1 MLSRFVKFR
10 KGENYEDLSGD
21 VQIPSEKGNGELE
34 LPPTVAQDENV
45 TISKSF
51 SNDSYTETYT
61 IQQAIDRLGFGKFQ
75 VKLSILTGFAWMA
88 DAMEMMILSILAPA
102 LHCSWNLSG
111 IKQALLTTVVFCG
124 MMASSG
130 LWGSICDKYG
140 RKVELIMSSLFTCYF
155 GFLSAFSPTFIWILV
170 LRCLVGFGVGGAP
183 QAVTLYAEFLPSS
196 SRARCVVLIEIFWA
210 IGACFEVLLALLV
223 MPYLGW
229 RWLLGLSAL
238 PLLIFSAC
246 CSWLPESAR
255 YDVTRGNIEKAQAT
269 IERIAKENGKPMLLG
284 KLQETNLQTENVKRG
299 SLLDTLKSDFRI
311 TTILLWVIWLVN
323 AFSYYGIVLM
333 TTELFQ
339 YGGICPLSNDKMVA
353 NANPVCSLE
362 CKMLSTKDYV
372 DLLWTT
378 CAEFPGLIIT
388 VLVIDRIGRKYTI
401 LIEFFI
407 FSVFTLFLNICTT
420 RPILIVLL
428 FIARAFISGA
438 FQGAYVYTP
447 EVYPTSMRA
456 IGLGACSAMARIG
469 AIITPFVSQVLLKIS
484 GHLAVSIY
492 GVLGLLGG
500 LAAFLLPIETK
511 GREMTDISLSQ
522 ARSLH

>member
-1 MLSRFVKFR
+1 MFSRLLKFR
-10 KGENYEDLSGD
+10 KGDNYEDLSGD
-21 VQIPSEKGNGELE
+21 VKIPIEKKSVKELHTATS
-34 LPPTVAQDENV
+34 P
-45 TISKSF
+45 ISK
-51 SNDSYTETYT
+51 NLGDDSYTETYT

-124 MMASSG
+124 MMASAG

-140 RKVELIMSSLFTCYF
+140 RKAELIMSSLFTCYF

-170 LRCLVGFGVGGAP
+170 LRGLVGFGIGGAP
-183 QAVTLYAEFLPSS
+183 QSVTLYAEFLPSA
-196 SRARCVVLIEIFWA
+196 SRAKCVVFIEIFWA
-210 IGACFEVLLALLV
+210 LGACFEVVLALLV
-223 MPYLGW
+223 MPHLGW
-229 RWLLGLSAL
+229 RWLLALSAV
-238 PLLIFSAC
+238 PLLIFSSC
-246 CSWLPESAR
+246 CAWLPESAR

-284 KLQETNLQTENVKRG
+284 KLQEPNVQTENVNRG
-299 SLLDTLKSDFRI
+299 SLLDTLKSDFRM
-311 TTILLWVIWLVN
+311 TTIFLWIIWLAN

-339 YGGICPLSNDKMVA
+339 YGGICPSSKNKMVS
-353 NANPVCSLE
+353 NANPTCPLE

-388 VLVIDRIGRKYTI
+388 VLIIDKIGRKYTMV
-401 LIEFFI
+401 LEFII
-407 FSVFTLFLNICTT
+407 FSLFTFFLNICTT
-420 RPILIVLL
+420 RPVLIVLL
-428 FIARAFISGA
+428 FISRAFISGA

-456 IGLGACSAMARIG
+456 VGLGACNAVARIG
-469 AIITPFVSQVLLKIS
+469 AIITPFIAQVLLKVS

-492 GVLGLLGG
+492 GIVGFLGG
-500 LAAFLLPIETK
+500 CAAFFLPIETK
-511 GREMTDISLSQ
+511 GREMMDISMSQ
-522 ARSLH
+522 AQSLH